1 MSTRREKG
9 EGAGD
14 ALVVEMDTGKEGAV
28 WTGDGEN
35 EGGLGGRNVER
46 HPASS

>member
-14 ALVVEMDTGKEGAV
+14 AMVVEKDTGKEGAE
-28 WTGDGEN
+28 WTGDGED
-35 EGGLGGRNVER
+35 EGGRGGRKIER
-46 HPASS
+46 HPCS